1 MLNGCDKAGHCLVG
15 FDITSIQSVLDSTAR
30 STFSINITISIQTMT
45 AAFNSIDSNMSS
57 INGSGGADEG
67 SVKEPSWILFV
78 SGPTGSG
85 KSSVAKFLAS
95 RLGAHYL
102 EGDDV
107 RSVG

>member
-1 MLNGCDKAGHCLVG
+1 MSIEPTTTSLN
-15 FDITSIQSVLDSTAR
+15 
-30 STFSINITISIQTMT
+30 
-45 AAFNSIDSNMSS
+45 SNDAIMSS
-57 INGSGGADEG
+57 VNGSDGPDEG

-107 RSVG
+107 RSPKMILNYWKYPMLTP